1 MLLYLNFFRF
11 FHSDHVLLW
20 QADWL
25 LGFYCLFRNRSQGS
39 DHNENFIQFL
49 PASALMGRGC
59 DLPLMKDS
67 PGWEQSREQGRDH
80 PWCLTLVLPLAP
92 ISHLSCCFSSTEFF
106 SSVWVWRSLSLSGK
120 KNEQTMIILAQVTGG
135 SCPVANISPLLSC
148 PGPALHAQPQR
159 GVTTSSNKK
168 TIWKSEEPRALWM
181 I

>member
-1 MLLYLNFFRF
+1 M
-11 FHSDHVLLW
+11 LLW
-20 QADWL
+20 QAVWL

-49 PASALMGRGC
+49 PALHWWGGDVICLWWKILQAESRAGSRWGITPGVSPWCCLWLPHFTFPAASAPRNSSALCGLEGLWAYQERKMNRQW
-59 DLPLMKDS
+59 S
-67 PGWEQSREQGRDH
+67 FW
-80 PWCLTLVLPLAP
+80 
-92 ISHLSCCFSSTEFF
+92 
-106 SSVWVWRSLSLSGK
+106 
-120 KNEQTMIILAQVTGG
+120 AQVTGG